1 MPGVERRRRLKLASL
16 VATLALLTAIA
27 AGGGTAVAK
36 KRQAKSPTANVTVNA
51 NQVVPPAPTPTS
63 QGILTST
70 AVLGK
75 KFKGRQ
81 IDDVNVTLVGSA
93 SGAGSSIGVLNA
105 KLTAP
110 NGNTVLLFSDF
121 LFGQTLG
128 PLTLDDETPVFL
140 NGGGTPSSDP
150 EALNAPYAG
159 KAAPSSPL
167 IEMDG
172 GPAKGV
178 WTLKI
183 RNEDNN
189 AAHVHTLASWTL
201 QVKTHAP
208 FVTK

>member
-1 MPGVERRRRLKLASL
+1 MDRRRPVKLASL
-16 VATLALLTAIA
+16 VAAVALSIAFA
-27 AGGGTAVAK
+27 AGGGTALAK
-36 KRQAKSPTANVTVNA
+36 KKHSKSPTANVTVNA
-51 NQVVPPAPTPTS
+51 NQVVPPETTATS

-75 KFKGRQ
+75 KFKGSQ
-81 IDDVNVTLVGSA
+81 VGDVNVTLVGSA

-140 NGGGTPSSDP
+140 SGGATPTSDP

-167 IEMDG
+167 TEMDG

-189 AAHVHTLASWTL
+189 AAHVHTLTSWTL
-201 QVKTHAP
+201 QVKTHP
-208 FVTK
+208 PYLTK